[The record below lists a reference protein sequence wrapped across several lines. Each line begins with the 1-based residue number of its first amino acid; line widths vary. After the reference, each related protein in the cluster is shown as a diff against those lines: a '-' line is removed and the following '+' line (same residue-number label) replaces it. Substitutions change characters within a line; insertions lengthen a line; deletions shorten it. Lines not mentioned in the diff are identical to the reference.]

1 MKLPAAFYCVWSLS
15 LSEKKFFAGFSSSLS
30 LSPVLGE

>member
-15 LSEKKFFAGFSSSLS
+15 LSQKKKFFAGFSSSLS
-30 LSPVLGE
+30 PVLGK